1 MTKAAIQ
8 TYLFYI
14 ILFYFIL
21 FYFMEVSV
29 NAGDNKQLISIR
41 FVLQNINIERN
52 VGIKQILINQILIV
66 YSSIC
71 RKVAMNSIENV
82 ST

>member
-1 MTKAAIQ
+1 
-8 TYLFYI
+8 
-14 ILFYFIL
+14 
-21 FYFMEVSV
+21 MEVSV
-29 NAGDNKQLISIR
+29 NAEDNKQLISIQ

-66 YSSIC
+66 YSSIS

>member
-1 MTKAAIQ
+1 MK
-8 TYLFYI
+8 
-14 ILFYFIL
+14 
-21 FYFMEVSV
+21 VSFH
-29 NAGDNKQLISIR
+29 AEDKKQIISIQ
-41 FVLQNINIERN
+41 FLLQNINIERN

>member
-1 MTKAAIQ
+1 MTRAAIQ
-8 TYLFYI
+8 TFLYYSNF
-14 ILFYFIL
+14 FIL
-21 FYFMEVSV
+21 FYFMKVSV
-29 NAGDNKQLISIR
+29 NAEDNKQLISIQ

-66 YSSIC
+66 YSSIS

>member
-1 MTKAAIQ
+1 MTRAAIQ
-8 TYLFYI
+8 TYLLYSKF
-14 ILFYFIL
+14 FIL
-21 FYFMEVSV
+21 FYFMKVSV
-29 NAGDNKQLISIR
+29 NAEDNKQLISIQ

>member
-1 MTKAAIQ
+1 MTRAAIQ
-8 TYLFYI
+8 THFFYF

-29 NAGDNKQLISIR
+29 NAEDNKQLISIR

-52 VGIKQILINQILIV
+52 VGIKQILINQILIE
-66 YSSIC
+66 YSSIR